1 MTVTLSPLQWWD
13 IPTAAAMDR
22 EIFGPDA
29 WSEDFFWTQAASP
42 TVFLI
47 AAHTQQGLA
56 GFAGLSISGKEA
68 EILTIA
74 THPSIRG
81 RGAGRLL
88 LESLLDTARSRGG
101 EAVYLDVRSDNTAAL
116 GLYEAFGF
124 AVLHTRPGYYTG
136 ADALVMRAS
145 LLGLE
150 A

>member
-1 MTVTLSPLQWWD
+1 MC
-13 IPTAAAMDR
+13 IRDR
-22 EIFGPDA
+22 
-29 WSEDFFWTQAASP
+29 
-42 TVFLI
+42 
-47 AAHTQQGLA
+47 A

-74 THPSIRG
+74 THPNIRG

-88 LESLLDTARSRGG
+88 LESLLDTARTRGV